1 MSLYQKPRKF
11 DELISEGGANV
22 SGGQKQRLSI
32 ARAIIRRPEIY
43 IFDDSFS
50 ALDFKTD
57 AILRAKLKKE
67 TKDAIV
73 LIVAQRISSIIDADK
88 IIVLNEGQVVGMGT
102 HKELLK
108 NCEIY
113 YEIATSQL
121 KRRN

>member
-22 SGGQKQRLSI
+22 SGGQTKTFYCKGYYKKTWNI
-32 ARAIIRRPEIY
+32 H
-43 IFDDSFS
+43 FDDSFS

-108 NCEIY
+108 TVKY
-113 YEIATSQL
+113 TMKLQHLS
-121 KRRN
+121 